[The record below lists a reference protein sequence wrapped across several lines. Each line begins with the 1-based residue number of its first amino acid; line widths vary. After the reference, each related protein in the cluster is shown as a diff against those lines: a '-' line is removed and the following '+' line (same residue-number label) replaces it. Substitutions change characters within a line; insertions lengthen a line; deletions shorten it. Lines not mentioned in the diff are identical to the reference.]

1 MIQIKEKTVI
11 LRGQYEYPTMNYFD
25 ELITLL
31 NEEQQYDKLQHE
43 TLLLK
48 NSLNE
53 RRIQGVTWF
62 PIQIVD
68 SELGRGD
75 YLSVSLN
82 RTNHYDIEHKFRFG
96 MPVSLFSNHDP
107 EHDRINGTISSVGK
121 DGMRISFKVDELPDW
136 SRRGKLGVDLLFD
149 EYSYREMFNAL
160 KKGKEVSKD
169 PKQGVLVRR
178 LIGEELI
185 PLESKED
192 YFENAGLNAS
202 QNQAI
207 QAILKMN
214 PVTLLHGPPGTGK
227 TTTLIHAVCALLK
240 QNNQQILAVAPSN
253 TAVDL
258 LTERLDASG
267 VVVTRIGNPVKVSEH
282 LQELTLDAKIDLHH
296 ANKDIKSL
304 QKQIRAYTEMAQKYK
319 RNFGKAERVQRKA
332 LFDEA
337 YRVRKDVDRIQ
348 DFIIGDVLD
357 KSQVITATL
366 VGANHDVIKN
376 RIYDVVIIDEAAQ
389 ALEPACWIPILKA
402 NHVILAGDHC
412 QLPPTVKSSKE
423 PRHKLS
429 QTLFEK
435 ITNHSPQ
442 IVSMLDVQYR
452 MNEKIMKYPSS
463 ALYNG
468 MLKADH
474 TVAHW
479 SLNGDTE
486 PILFIDTAGAGFEEL
501 ETEGAI
507 ANLGEAHFLKSHLK
521 ANIIAWMDSEIPER
535 WPSIGVIAP
544 YRKQVSLLKEIL
556 AEDEELKAHA
566 DLIKVQTIDSFQGQ
580 ERDVI
585 YISLT
590 RSNTEQHIGFLSDVR
605 RMNVAMTRARKKLI
619 VIGDSATIGTHPFY
633 REFINYAEAIGHYHS
648 VWEWDISS
656 I

>member
-160 KKGKEVSKD
+160 KKSKELSKD

-304 QKQIRAYTEMAQKYK
+304 QK
-319 RNFGKAERVQRKA
+319 
-332 LFDEA
+332 
-337 YRVRKDVDRIQ
+337 
-348 DFIIGDVLD
+348 
-357 KSQVITATL
+357 
-366 VGANHDVIKN
+366 
-376 RIYDVVIIDEAAQ
+376 
-389 ALEPACWIPILKA
+389 
-402 NHVILAGDHC
+402 
-412 QLPPTVKSSKE
+412 
-423 PRHKLS
+423 
-429 QTLFEK
+429 
-435 ITNHSPQ
+435 
-442 IVSMLDVQYR
+442 
-452 MNEKIMKYPSS
+452 
-463 ALYNG
+463 
-468 MLKADH
+468 
-474 TVAHW
+474 
-479 SLNGDTE
+479 
-486 PILFIDTAGAGFEEL
+486 
-501 ETEGAI
+501 
-507 ANLGEAHFLKSHLK
+507 
-521 ANIIAWMDSEIPER
+521 
-535 WPSIGVIAP
+535 
-544 YRKQVSLLKEIL
+544 
-556 AEDEELKAHA
+556 
-566 DLIKVQTIDSFQGQ
+566 
-580 ERDVI
+580 
-585 YISLT
+585 
-590 RSNTEQHIGFLSDVR
+590 
-605 RMNVAMTRARKKLI
+605 
-619 VIGDSATIGTHPFY
+619 
-633 REFINYAEAIGHYHS
+633 
-648 VWEWDISS
+648 
-656 I
+656 